1 MKTWHQGRELL
12 LPKELYTEMKE
23 NHHLAEYGQSFQLD
37 TPKEIPVYEKYVKNT
52 QLNFG
57 PQHPAAH
64 GVLVRLFFLVT
75 LFMDHCFWTELS
87 VGHSTLSGRALA
99 ILV

>member
-64 GVLVRLFFLVT
+64 GVLVRNKIFCFLVT
-75 LFMDHCFWTELS
+75 LLHFQSKCCDLREF
-87 VGHSTLSGRALA
+87 
-99 ILV
+99 

>member
-64 GVLVRLFFLVT
+64 GVLVRFFFLS
-75 LFMDHCFWTELS
+75 LHCSWT
-87 VGHSTLSGRALA
+87 TASGQNCL
-99 ILV
+99 